1 MGLKL
6 AIITMD
12 RVALR
17 TVRLTEAIIVQ
28 ERPARH
34 QLVLQNAEIGLRQAK
49 NNVTMATKLA
59 ALIVR

>member
-1 MGLKL
+1 MGLKP
-6 AIITMD
+6 ATMGTN
-12 RVALR
+12 RVVLQTA
-17 TVRLTEAIIVQ
+17 RLTEAIIVQ